1 MTQLIPGQTVPDL
14 DLPLTID
21 ARFELSKQQPEAFTM
36 LVFYRGKH
44 CPICKKYLTELSG
57 KLDQFTDKGI
67 NVFAVSMD
75 SPERAAVSHEEWDT
89 GDVPLAHSLSEDK
102 AREWGL
108 YISEKRDGS
117 EEPDMFSEPG
127 LFLVKPDGTL
137 HFAVVQNAPFT
148 RPDLDDLLSGL
159 SFTLENDYPTRG
171 TLS

>member
-1 MTQLIPGQTVPDL
+1 MTLIPGQPVPSL

-21 ARFELSKQQPEAFTM
+21 ARFELSEQSPENFTM

-44 CPICKKYLTELSG
+44 CPICKKYLTELGS
-57 KLDQFTDKGI
+57 KLSNFTDKGI

-89 GDVPLAHSLSEDK
+89 GDLPLAHSMTEEK

-108 YISEKRDGS
+108 YISQKREGS

-127 LFLVKPDGTL
+127 LFVVKPDGTL
-137 HFAVVQNAPFT
+137 HFAVVQSAPFT
-148 RPDLDDLLSGL
+148 RPDLDDLLEGL
-159 SFTLENDYPTRG
+159 EFTMDEGYPTRG
-171 TLS
+171 TLT

>member
-1 MTQLIPGQTVPDL
+1 MTLIPGKPVPSL

-21 ARFELSKQQPEAFTM
+21 ARFELSEQSPENFTM

-44 CPICKKYLTELSG
+44 CPICKKYLTELGS
-57 KLDQFTDKGI
+57 KLSNFADKGI

-89 GDVPLAHSLSEDK
+89 GDLPLAHSMSEEK

-108 YISEKRDGS
+108 YISQKREGS

-127 LFLVKPDGTL
+127 LFVVKPDGTL
-137 HFAVVQNAPFT
+137 HFAVVQSAPFT
-148 RPDLDDLLSGL
+148 RPDLDDLLAGL
-159 SFTLENDYPTRG
+159 EFTMDEGYPTRG
-171 TLS
+171 TLT

>member
-1 MTQLIPGQTVPDL
+1 MLIPGQKVPDL

-21 ARFELSKQQPEAFTM
+21 ARFELSTQSPDAFTM

-44 CPICKKYLTELSG
+44 CPICKKYLEELGTKLGKFTE
-57 KLDQFTDKGI
+57 KGI

-75 SPERAAVSHEEWDT
+75 SPERAAVAHVDWETADL
-89 GDVPLAHSLSEDK
+89 PLAHSMTEQK

-108 YISEKRDGS
+108 YISEKREGS
-117 EEPDMFSEPG
+117 EEPDTFSEPG

-171 TLS
+171 TLT

>member
-1 MTQLIPGQTVPDL
+1 MTLIPGKPVPSL

-21 ARFELSKQQPEAFTM
+21 ARFELSEQSPENFTM

-44 CPICKKYLTELSG
+44 CPICKKYLTELGS
-57 KLDQFTDKGI
+57 KLSNFTDKGI

-89 GDVPLAHSLSEDK
+89 GDLPLAHSMPEEK

-108 YISEKRDGS
+108 YISQKREGS

-127 LFLVKPDGTL
+127 LFVVKPDGTL
-137 HFAVVQNAPFT
+137 HFAVVQSAPFT
-148 RPDLDDLLSGL
+148 RPDLDDLLEGL
-159 SFTLENDYPTRG
+159 EFTMDKGYPTRG
-171 TLS
+171 TLT

>member
-1 MTQLIPGQTVPDL
+1 MLIPGKPVPDL

-21 ARFELSKQQPEAFTM
+21 ARFELSKQSPDAFTM

-44 CPICKKYLTELSG
+44 CPICKKYLEELGSKLSKFTE
-57 KLDQFTDKGI
+57 KGI

-75 SPERAAVSHEEWDT
+75 SPERAAVAHEEWATADL
-89 GDVPLAHSLSEDK
+89 PLAHSMSEDK

-108 YISEKRDGS
+108 YISEKREGS
-117 EEPDMFSEPG
+117 EEPETFSEPG

-159 SFTLENDYPTRG
+159 TFTLENDYPTRG
-171 TLS
+171 TLT

>member
-1 MTQLIPGQTVPDL
+1 MTQLIPGQPVPDL

-44 CPICKKYLTELSG
+44 CPICRKYLTELSG

-108 YISEKRDGS
+108 YISEKREGS
-117 EEPDMFSEPG
+117 EEPDIFSEPG

-148 RPDLDDLLSGL
+148 RPDLDDLLSGI
-159 SFTLENDYPTRG
+159 SFTLDKDYPTRG

>member
-1 MTQLIPGQTVPDL
+1 MTQLIPGQPVPDL

-21 ARFELSKQQPEAFTM
+21 ARFELSKQHPEAFTL

-44 CPICKKYLTELSG
+44 CPICRKYLTELSG
-57 KLDQFTDKGI
+57 
-67 NVFAVSMD
+67 
-75 SPERAAVSHEEWDT
+75 T

-108 YISEKRDGS
+108 YISEKREGS
-117 EEPDMFSEPG
+117 EEPDIFSEPG

-148 RPDLDDLLSGL
+148 RPDLDDLLSGI
-159 SFTLENDYPTRG
+159 SFTLDKDYPTRG

>member
-1 MTQLIPGQTVPDL
+1 MLTPGQSVPEI
-14 DLPLTID
+14 DLPLTIK
-21 ARFELSKQQPEAFTM
+21 ARFELAKQQPDNFTM

-44 CPICKKYLTELSG
+44 CPICKKYLTELGG
-57 KLDQFTDKGI
+57 KLPKFTDKGV

-75 SPERAAVSHEEWDT
+75 SPERAAVSHEKWETHDL
-89 GDVPLAHSLSEDK
+89 PIAHSLSEEK

-108 YISEKRDGS
+108 YISEKREGS
-117 EEPDMFSEPG
+117 EEPDTFSEPG

-159 SFTLENDYPTRG
+159 TYTMENDYPTRG
-171 TLS
+171 KLT

>member
-1 MTQLIPGQTVPDL
+1 MTLIPGKPVPSL

-21 ARFELSKQQPEAFTM
+21 ARFELSEQSPENFTM

-44 CPICKKYLTELSG
+44 CPICKKYLTELGS
-57 KLDQFTDKGI
+57 KLSNFTDKGI

-89 GDVPLAHSLSEDK
+89 GDLPLAHSMSEDN

-108 YISEKRDGS
+108 YISQKRDGS
-117 EEPDMFSEPG
+117 EEPGVFSEPG
-127 LFLVKPDGTL
+127 LFVVKPDGTL

-148 RPDLDDLLSGL
+148 RPNLDDLLEGL
-159 SFTLENDYPTRG
+159 EFTMDKGYPTRG
-171 TLS
+171 TLT